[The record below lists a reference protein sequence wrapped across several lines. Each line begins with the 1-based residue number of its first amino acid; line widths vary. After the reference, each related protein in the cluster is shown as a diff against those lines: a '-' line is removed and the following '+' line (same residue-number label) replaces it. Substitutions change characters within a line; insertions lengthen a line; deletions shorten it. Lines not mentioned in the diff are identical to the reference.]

1 MVCLWGR
8 ILLVMKCCFSMT
20 LLTWFLSM
28 ICKKSGVFLM
38 RCIVQFWAIC
48 DYPSRL
54 MCIQV
59 FGRATEITLSD
70 ERETVSELVE
80 HLFFALAFL
89 AGLADPVLFALLV
102 FNDSAYLLVQKG
114 YRELFAADFTL
125 IHSSGEMYS
134 PLYAY
139 FCVFCL
145 GRR

>member
-1 MVCLWGR
+1 
-8 ILLVMKCCFSMT
+8 
-20 LLTWFLSM
+20 
-28 ICKKSGVFLM
+28 
-38 RCIVQFWAIC
+38 
-48 DYPSRL
+48 